1 MDKLKLFTTFVFTS
15 LNVCNLGMELVT
27 RTKMWKFL

>member
-1 MDKLKLFTTFVFTS
+1 MDKLKLFTNFVFA
-15 LNVCNLGMELVT
+15 LPNVCNLGMELVT